1 MKTKDFTREAA
12 ARIKLLREHAGLS
25 QAECAKKLGIKP
37 AGYSKIELGIQ
48 RLTGENCVL
57 LADLFS
63 VSCDFILRG
72 NYEVNATMFAEE
84 TLKKA
89 SEMIADV
96 STLLLNSSERMV
108 FTSVKPFDEV
118 PY

>member
-25 QAECAKKLGIKP
+25 QAECAKKLRIKQ

-48 RLTGENCVL
+48 RLTGENCVH

-96 STLLLNSSERMV
+96 STLLFNSSERMV
-108 FTSVKPFDEV
+108 VTSVKPFYKV